1 MKRKSSDKI
10 LVITASALSIFLLGG
25 CFNLGG
31 GSTSSGTKTV
41 DERSK
46 LYDTNDFSV
55 VIPKD
60 WEIISKA
67 EFTAGV
73 PEETEVVFRN
83 NVKNEDFT
91 ANVNIVK
98 NNLQEPISTVEY
110 SKRVENRQSSG
121 LYDYKESKNDP
132 IKITIG
138 DKQVDSFYKLFEA
151 KKGPDE
157 KLVRYMQIYGVKGD
171 SAYIITGAVSPK
183 ENDAVIKTIED
194 IVKSFKLK

>member
-1 MKRKSSDKI
+1 MKRKSSDKFLI
-10 LVITASALSIFLLGG
+10 FAISALAIFLLGG
-25 CFNLGG
+25 CFNFG
-31 GSTSSGTKTV
+31 GSGTGSGTKTV

-60 WEIISKA
+60 WEIISRA
-67 EFTAGV
+67 EFTADV
-73 PEETEVVFRN
+73 PEETVVVFRN

-98 NNLQEPISTVEY
+98 NSLQEPISTDEY
-110 SKRVENRQSSG
+110 SKRVSNRQKSG
-121 LYDYKESKNDP
+121 LYNYKESKNDP
-132 IKITIG
+132 VKIKIG
-138 DKQVDSFYKLFEA
+138 DKDIDSFYRLFEA
-151 KKGPDE
+151 QKGPDE
-157 KLVRYMQIYGVKGD
+157 KLVRYMQTYIVKGD

-183 ENDAVIKTIED
+183 ENDAVMKTIED

>member
-1 MKRKSSDKI
+1 MKRKSSNKLPVLAI
-10 LVITASALSIFLLGG
+10 ATLSIFVLGG
-25 CFNLGG
+25 CFNFG
-31 GSTSSGTKTV
+31 GSSPVSGTKTV

-46 LYDTNDFSV
+46 LYDTNDFSA

-110 SKRVENRQSSG
+110 AKRVGNRQNTG
-121 LYDYKESKNDP
+121 LYNYKESKNDP
-132 IKITIG
+132 IKISIG
-138 DKQVDSFYKLFEA
+138 DKEVDSFYRLFEA
-151 KKGPDE
+151 QKGPDE